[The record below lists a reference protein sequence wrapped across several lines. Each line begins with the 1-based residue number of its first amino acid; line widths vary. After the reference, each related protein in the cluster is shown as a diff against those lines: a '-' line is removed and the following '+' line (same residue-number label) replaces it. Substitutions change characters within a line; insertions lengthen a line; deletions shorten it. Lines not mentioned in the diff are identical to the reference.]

1 VLLIK
6 ASTDHTPL
14 RSATTPLHSA
24 PLQLRYTP
32 LHYMSF
38 TTIKYPNTSDAR
50 RTVDWLL
57 AQHARRS
64 TYDLSSSC
72 PIQFVESD
80 DPSCT
85 TERLNALAL
94 DAMLDGTNPNFLD
107 APEAQHTTMPSAQ
120 PFAMPSAPHKP
131 QLNSNVQPS
140 SATLVA
146 TSATIPN
153 DSDHICSHSD
163 ACGDPAE
170 TSTRLSGDI
179 HQSLPISKANPAP
192 TFEPAANAALQSTP
206 YPTHDNTC
214 SSSVL
219 CYRPVSTIYRPT
231 PTTKAVLPDSPVT
244 SAHSREFSR
253 NQWFAFS
260 RGLHKIDVGNRLDTL
275 PPARTTDLSN
285 LTPSKPN
292 LYNIPISQSIFA
304 EPSSFENREFQ
315 LCSAISAVQASLSTE
330 SAHGIPCRSF
340 IFVPGNENQFA
351 CLKSDHAPQSL
362 FNIRCDYVSK
372 IEPEPPPRFT
382 FKYPLLFSV
391 FQMSFRL
398 LYAYG
403 GSNSMGQYQFL
414 DMYRVTSSS

>member
-1 VLLIK
+1 MGTWYVHLYYEHGQSLLRSNGLNVGISPESLFISLR
-6 ASTDHTPL
+6 AIDQSIRPYSAPL
-14 RSATTPLHSA
+14 RYNSA
-24 PLQLRYTP
+24 PLQ

-38 TTIKYPNTSDAR
+38 TTINYPNTPDAR
-50 RTVDWLL
+50 RTADWLL
-57 AQHARRS
+57 AQHARRGY
-64 TYDLSSSC
+64 TLPSSYSF
-72 PIQFVESD
+72 QFVESD
-80 DPSCT
+80 DPSRNI
-85 TERLNALAL
+85 ERLNALAL
-94 DAMLDGTNPNFLD
+94 DAMLDESNPTFLD
-107 APEAQHTTMPSAQ
+107 AQCFSGKFQPGIAEAQCTAMPSAQ
-120 PFAMPSAPHKP
+120 PSTMPSAPHKP
-131 QLNSNVQPS
+131 HLN
-140 SATLVA
+140 
-146 TSATIPN
+146 PN
-153 DSDHICSHSD
+153 
-163 ACGDPAE
+163 
-170 TSTRLSGDI
+170 L
-179 HQSLPISKANPAP
+179 
-192 TFEPAANAALQSTP
+192 F
-206 YPTHDNTC
+206 PTHDNTC
-214 SSSVL
+214 SSSML
-219 CYRPVSTIYRPT
+219 CYRPTRTIYLPT
-231 PTTKAVLPDSPVT
+231 PTTKAVLPDSQII
-244 SAHSREFSR
+244 SAHSREFLR
-253 NQWFAFS
+253 NQWYAFS
-260 RGLHKIDVGNRLDTL
+260 RGLHKIDVGNRLDIL

-330 SAHGIPCRSF
+330 SAQGIPCRSF
-340 IFVPGNENQFA
+340 IFMPGNENQFA